1 MNWTGWVRAL
11 MTSAAAGVAGFLLW
25 LAAQFD
31 LGTTGGYWAA
41 FGIVAGSG
49 LLLGLVAL
57 RGYDGNPAAMLVLA
71 FLPVLVCAGWVLLYA
86 QPEANWFREHVR
98 AWSGDIGVAD
108 VTNDV
113 STFVGVLA
121 FGTGLV
127 LAYTLEP
134 ARRRT
139 AATVVVDETHAMGRR
154 PIPGVGLAADAP
166 TAAERED
173 TVVRTDRPP
182 APADTDRTTAVR

>member
-1 MNWTGWVRAL
+1 MTWTGSVRAL
-11 MTSAAAGVAGFLLW
+11 MTLAAAGVAGFLLW

-41 FGIVAGSG
+41 FGIVAGCG

-71 FLPVLVCAGWVLLYA
+71 FLPVLVCSGWVLLYA
-86 QPEANWFREHVR
+86 QPEANWFRNHVR
-98 AWSGDIGVAD
+98 AWSGDIGIGD
-108 VTNDV
+108 VTSDV

-121 FGTGLV
+121 FGIGLV

-139 AATVVVDETHAMGRR
+139 VERVVVTDAPAMGRR
-154 PIPGVGLAADAP
+154 PIPGVGSAAADAP
-166 TAAERED
+166 TTAEHEE
-173 TVVRTDRPP
+173 TVVGTDRPP
-182 APADTDRTTAVR
+182 ADTERTTVLR